1 MNKKI
6 YVIERQY
13 IYSMDE
19 RSLVDEL
26 YEFDNL
32 TQAVEKLND
41 LAIDY
46 LNDKNAAIEV
56 VEYEVN
62 EFNGFKGYEYIGV
75 EAGLY
80 GVNAANSLGLNIDY
94 MKTNSS
100 TRKLLTRDENDEIYQ
115 IDLNLLS

>member
-1 MNKKI
+1 MKK

-13 IYSMDE
+13 IYNMNE

-41 LAIDY
+41 LAIEH

-56 VEYEVN
+56 VEYELDENN
-62 EFNGFKGYEYIGV
+62 EYDYIGV

-80 GVNAANSLGLNIDY
+80 GVNAANSLGLDIEY
-94 MKTNSS
+94 MKTNKS
-100 TRKLLTRDENDEIYQ
+100 TLKLL
-115 IDLNLLS
+115 